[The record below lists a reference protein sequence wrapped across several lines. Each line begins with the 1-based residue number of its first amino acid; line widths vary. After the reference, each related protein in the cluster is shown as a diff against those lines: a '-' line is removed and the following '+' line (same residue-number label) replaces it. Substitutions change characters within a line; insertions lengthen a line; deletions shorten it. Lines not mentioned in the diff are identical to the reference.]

1 MVCHKRNFTT
11 EKKHEM
17 PGEFVWNN
25 RVITDTTDIANE
37 FNRYFISIGH
47 TLSEQ
52 IQSVHSCEEYLG
64 HKADSVFKFSGVNED
79 CIDKIIKNTK
89 SKSSTGYD
97 NFSNKLIKHAR
108 AILVKPL
115 TLLTNQIIHTGVF
128 PRQLKIARVK
138 PFFKKGD
145 QSNFSN
151 YRPISL
157 LFSISKIFEQ
167 VMTAQLIDY
176 FTSNNLFC
184 IQQFGFRPG
193 YSTELAALRLA
204 NHIILEMDN
213 NKVPTNIYID
223 LSKAFN
229 ILNFD
234 ILFTKL
240 DHYGVNESAKRLIHS
255 YLTDRSQYVEFNG
268 HKSVNSPIS
277 TGVPQGSVL
286 GP

>member
-1 MVCHKRNFTT
+1 
-11 EKKHEM
+11 M

-25 RVITDTTDIANE
+25 RVITDMTDIANE

-64 HKADSVFKFSGVNED
+64 HKADSVFKFSEVNKD
-79 CIDKIIKNTK
+79 CIDKIIKNMK

-97 NFSNKLIKHAR
+97 NISNKLIKHAR

-115 TLLTNQIIHTGVF
+115 TLLINQIIHTGVF

-138 PFFKKGD
+138 PILKKGD

-157 LFSISKIFEQ
+157 LPSISKSFEQ
-167 VMTAQLIDY
+167 VMAAQLIDY

-204 NHIILEMDN
+204 NHIILKN
-213 NKVPTNIYID
+213 VIYYL
-223 LSKAFN
+223 LSW
-229 ILNFD
+229 I
-234 ILFTKL
+234 IM
-240 DHYGVNESAKRLIHS
+240 V
-255 YLTDRSQYVEFNG
+255 
-268 HKSVNSPIS
+268 
-277 TGVPQGSVL
+277 
-286 GP
+286 